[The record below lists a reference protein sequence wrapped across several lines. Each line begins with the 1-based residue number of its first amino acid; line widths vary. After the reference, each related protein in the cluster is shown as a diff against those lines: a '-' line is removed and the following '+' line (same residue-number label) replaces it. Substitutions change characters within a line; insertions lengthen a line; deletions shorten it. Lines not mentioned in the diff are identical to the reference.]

1 MCSRVAQTHACAG
14 GRFRSDAT
22 ERRFVAF
29 EPQGRTLSCGGVGDA
44 EVLLHVFDDVHDHL
58 HLHHCARHQGG
69 RFFNII

>member
-1 MCSRVAQTHACAG
+1 M
-14 GRFRSDAT
+14 
-22 ERRFVAF
+22 AF